1 MRAVVIV
8 SVLAVAIPARA
19 DAPALHPVVSS
30 MVGVDGE
37 PCGWL
42 LSDIKD
48 GCKRVAKQ
56 AELGF
61 DAEVFQAGTRRGI
74 RRLVLVVTSG
84 DQRMASPGVDLL
96 GEDCSDAPCI
106 TLDTAIP
113 TVRPVQIDGRS
124 GVVLDIV
131 STFTRGTK
139 SDRFQTESVVGC
151 APTAAGPWKCSTI
164 DVGACTATV
173 GVDGTLETSC
183 GAHASLSVDAHP
195 PIALSG
201 PR

>member
-1 MRAVVIV
+1 MRAVVA
-8 SVLAVAIPARA
+8 SVLAVAVVIPAWARA

-48 GCKRVAKQ
+48 GCKRLAKH
-56 AELGF
+56 AEPSF

-96 GEDCSDAPCI
+96 GEDCSDAACV
-106 TLDTAIP
+106 TLDTATP
-113 TVRPVQIDGRS
+113 TVRPVQIDGRP

-131 STFTRGTK
+131 STFTRGNK
-139 SDRFQTESVVGC
+139 SDRFQTESLVGC
-151 APTAAGPWKCSTI
+151 APTAEGPWKCSTV

-173 GVDGTLETSC
+173 GLDGTLETSC
-183 GAHASLSVDAHP
+183 GAHTNLSLAH
-195 PIALSG
+195 
-201 PR
+201 

>member
-1 MRAVVIV
+1 MRAVVIA
-8 SVLAVAIPARA
+8 SVLAVALPAGA
-19 DAPALHPVVSS
+19 DAPALHPVVTS

-48 GCKRVAKQ
+48 GCKRLSKH
-56 AELGF
+56 AEPSF
-61 DAEVFQAGTRRGI
+61 AAEVFQAGTRRGI

-84 DQRMASPGVDLL
+84 EQRMASPGIDLL
-96 GEDCSDAPCI
+96 GEDCSDAACI
-106 TLDTAIP
+106 TLDTATP
-113 TVRPVQIDGRS
+113 TVRPVQIDGRP

-139 SDRFQTESVVGC
+139 TDRFQTESLVGC
-151 APTAAGPWKCSTI
+151 APTADGPWKCSTV

-173 GVDGTLETSC
+173 GLDGTLDTSC
-183 GAHASLSVDAHP
+183 GAHTSLSLAH
-195 PIALSG
+195 
-201 PR
+201 